1 MASKWEQKKTAI
13 MKDYTAITD
22 KILSLNGLR
31 GARLRPLKGGYVNIV
46 LLATKGSTKRVI
58 KISVDDKLQSE
69 VYWYA
74 EAKKA
79 NVSTPRLVTYD
90 LSKKIIPYKY
100 MISSYIE
107 GKPPSWDSRELQRH
121 AGIFTGKALRRLH
134 QRRVNGFGSLNQD
147 NKWSNKTWIETLRHI
162 RGFVIADRAAL
173 RVLKSRQI
181 ELIDNLTVYNKELE
195 VKSARLLHGDLYS
208 QNLIYEN
215 RLDRF
220 FVIDPSYYVIA
231 GDPMY
236 DVSYSMV
243 ERGKGFNAGV
253 EYGYDIGS
261 LTEKERYR
269 LKMLGIFQTFK
280 DMTWYVSNNDSKV
293 EIKKLHKSLLE
304 KLSAT

>member
-13 MKDYTAITD
+13 MKDYAAITD
-22 KILSLNGLR
+22 KILALNGLK

-58 KISVDDKLQSE
+58 KISVDDKLQNE

-79 NVSTPRLVTYD
+79 NVSTPRLITYN
-90 LSKKIIPYKY
+90 LSEKTVPYKY
-100 MISSYIE
+100 MISSYID
-107 GKPPSWDSRELQRH
+107 GKPPSWDSRELQYR
-121 AGIFTGKALRRLH
+121 AGIFTGKALRKLH
-134 QRRVNGFGSLNQD
+134 GRRVNGFGSLNPD
-147 NKWSNKTWIETLRHI
+147 NKWSNKTWIETLRYI
-162 RGFVIADRAAL
+162 RGFAIDDRAAL
-173 RVLKSRQI
+173 RVLKPRQI
-181 ELIDNLTVYNKELE
+181 ELIDNLTIYNKELE

-208 QNLIYEN
+208 QNLLYEN
-215 RLDRF
+215 KLDRF
-220 FVIDPSYYVIA
+220 FIIDPSYYVIA

-253 EYGYDIGS
+253 RHGYDIES
-261 LTEKERYR
+261 LAEKELYR

-304 KLSAT
+304 GLSSI